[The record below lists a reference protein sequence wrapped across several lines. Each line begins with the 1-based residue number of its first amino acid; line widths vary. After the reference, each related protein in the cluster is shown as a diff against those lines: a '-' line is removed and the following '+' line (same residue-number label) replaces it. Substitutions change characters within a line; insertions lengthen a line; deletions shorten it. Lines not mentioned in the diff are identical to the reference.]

1 MVGGVMHIFSALRL
15 DCDLSSLTV
24 LLIGISAISLMA
36 LIGF

>member
-1 MVGGVMHIFSALRL
+1 MHIFSALRL

-24 LLIGISAISLMA
+24 LVIGISAVSSLA